1 MIVARKEYHKNKRIT
16 HKQLKKNKKKKTRR
30 REKINNSTWKISFFF
45 HRYRALVKLI
55 FKIF

>member
-45 HRYRALVKLI
+45 SPVPGTRKVD
-55 FKIF
+55 F